1 MKVLVINAGS
11 SSLKYQLLDPETGHL
26 LAKGLC
32 ERIGIDGKFTY
43 KPQVEGKAAVSAAD
57 VPMPTHSEAIQAV
70 LSPGGPRRRELR
82 QLRPHHRPGDAGSGG
97 LHPPGASA

>member
-32 ERIGIDGKFTY
+32 ERIGICLLYTSD
-43 KPQVEGKAAVSAAD
+43 AAD
-57 VPMPTHSEAIQAV
+57 
-70 LSPGGPRRRELR
+70 
-82 QLRPHHRPGDAGSGG
+82 D
-97 LHPPGASA
+97 

>member
-32 ERIGIDGKFTY
+32 ERIGMESSMITLDIYAKVKYNRPDELVRSMNCAFASWD
-43 KPQVEGKAAVSAAD
+43 AA
-57 VPMPTHSEAIQAV
+57 Q
-70 LSPGGPRRRELR
+70 
-82 QLRPHHRPGDAGSGG
+82 
-97 LHPPGASA
+97 